1 MALGRVFGPLLGGM
15 FIGAGAYGWLG
26 VTSAGILVFAAST
39 LLLVDR
45 QRFIIDRKRLQFRR

>member
-1 MALGRVFGPLLGGM
+1 
-15 FIGAGAYGWLG
+15 